1 MTIAEW
7 LQELEERAA
16 LHNLTK
22 PNKVM
27 YAKLAMP
34 RQKMSFTRCYTY
46 DIMGRIQTT
55 CH

>member
-7 LQELEERAA
+7 LQELDERAA
-16 LHNLTK
+16 LHNLTE

-34 RQKMSFTRCYTY
+34 SQKGHLHDAKS
-46 DIMGRIQTT
+46 TT
-55 CH
+55 T